1 MWQIPHQRAA
11 METREEEQRV
21 VKTHRERSTSDKV
34 LPARLTSNACSSACR
49 WTPNDPSCCSSLCPS
64 CRTVTVCRWRKTKAE
79 RRTAEICQKT
89 TAVVLKKQ
97 PTMCNKTSAYSVLLS
112 TGKRICV
119 CNKCG
124 TYTAHLSICLLL
136 TDGEI
141 FLFTLFK

>member
-1 MWQIPHQRAA
+1 
-11 METREEEQRV
+11 METREAEQRV

-34 LPARLTSNACSSACR
+34 LPARLTSNACSFACR
-49 WTPNDPSCCSSLCPS
+49 WTPNDPSCCSSLCLS
-64 CRTVTVCRWRKTKAE
+64 YRTVTVCRWRKTKAE

-89 TAVVLKKQ
+89 TTAVVLKKQ
-97 PTMCNKTSAYSVLLS
+97 SAYSVLLS

-136 TDGEI
+136 TDGVSEKWFCLL
-141 FLFTLFK
+141 FLSNQDAKSTCGVG